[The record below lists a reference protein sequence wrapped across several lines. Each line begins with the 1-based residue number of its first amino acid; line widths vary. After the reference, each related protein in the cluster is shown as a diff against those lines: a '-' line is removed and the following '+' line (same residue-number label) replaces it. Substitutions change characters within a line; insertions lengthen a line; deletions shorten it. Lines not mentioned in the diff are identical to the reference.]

1 MNSILSKLKDSRPIL
16 EDKSEDSIDVGNQ
29 TKNEALNKFSENAEK
44 SVEEKSHI
52 EDKTMISENS
62 KKTHGSFTKRIAI
75 NDGIDIIKEANKIMA
90 ERHKKTG
97 DNSGK
102 VKAKT
107 QQIIETREVCL
118 KNYLI
123 GLLKERRMEINDK
136 ELAITKA
143 LKESENTFDRDYKDF
158 LRLMEEEKNRTK
170 ERDSEYLALKNNND
184 AKKKKEKEL
193 ETEYNQIK
201 GELERTVKSIQSY
214 KSTAY
219 FVHDVVGEPFQMF
232 KESEKFEKDKDFERL
247 ASNII
252 KDFTKIDLEFTCP
265 DFFFDTNLFTGKFIE
280 LEEKVLKLMEK
291 QDNDDKEFQL
301 SSKTQAK
308 EVEELKIRV
317 ENVIDERNKL
327 LKEKEKELRALK
339 ALEQLNF
346 DDNCK
351 EYYEYIHAL
360 YDIIDPGHK
369 KARKREEN
377 FNPIWA
383 TRVLEKLREKE
394 TQVIKKI
401 SKLQEL
407 FKEDK
412 NKLREKIGNRREE
425 NKKKLQESKQA
436 EMKQRKIENY

>member
-1 MNSILSKLKDSRPIL
+1 MNSILSKLQDSNPIP
-16 EDKSEDSIDVGNQ
+16 EDKSEYSHDGGLI
-29 TKNEALNKFSENAEK
+29 KNEALKNMSENAEK
-44 SVEEKSHI
+44 SIEEKSLN
-52 EDKTMISENS
+52 EDKTMNSDYS
-62 KKTHGSFTKRIAI
+62 KKTHGSFTKRIAM

-136 ELAITKA
+136 ENAITLA

-170 ERDSEYLALKNNND
+170 ERDSEYLALKNSND

-193 ETEYNQIK
+193 EADYNQIK

-214 KSTAY
+214 KSTAS
-219 FVHDVVGEPFQMF
+219 FVHDVVGEPFLMF

-252 KDFTKIDLEFTCP
+252 KDFSKIDLEFTCP

-291 QDNDDKEFQL
+291 QDNDDKEYQL
-301 SSKTQAK
+301 SYKTQAK
-308 EVEELKIRV
+308 EIEELKIKS
-317 ENVIDERNKL
+317 ENVTKEYNKL
-327 LKEKEKELRALK
+327 LKEREKEHRALK
-339 ALEQLNF
+339 ALEQLNL
-346 DDNCK
+346 DENCK
-351 EYYEYIHAL
+351 EYYDYIHEL

-369 KARKREEN
+369 RLRKREEKY
-377 FNPIWA
+377 NPIWVN
-383 TRVLEKLREKE
+383 RVLEKLREKE
-394 TQVIKKI
+394 THVIKKI
-401 SKLQEL
+401 SKLTEL
-407 FKEDK
+407 LNEDK
-412 NKLREKIGNRREE
+412 NKKLIKDKIDKRKDD
-425 NKKKLQESKQA
+425 NKKKLQELKQA
-436 EMKQRKIENY
+436 EMKQRNI